1 MTSQRKVSYLL
12 TNADGSPAPT
22 SYNSASCFRKN
33 PGNKAFSFG
42 IARDAYSKVYLK
54 GHKGPEMTIDIPG
67 PGSYNNG
74 TWGAMGKSGM
84 AYTLRPRT
92 GNVGIILGSKD
103 VPGPGS
109 YEFKPSLT
117 SRGDQYLSK
126 FRSSGA
132 TSFNPPSSKR

>member
-1 MTSQRKVSYLL
+1 MTR
-12 TNADGSPAPT
+12 
-22 SYNSASCFRKN
+22 
-33 PGNKAFSFG
+33 
-42 IARDAYSKVYLK
+42 
-54 GHKGPEMTIDIPG
+54 DIPG
-67 PGSYNNG
+67 PGSYNNSS
-74 TWGAMGKSGM
+74 WGALGKSGM